1 MIRHVEHVLFV
12 NHTANLLPFF
22 WLIRPAKTCPVLYLA
37 LFEWD
42 NIKILTQAHDVNE
55 SFVFYRLILRARHV
69 DEAVVLARG
78 VENT

>member
-22 WLIRPAKTCPVLYLA
+22 WFIRPAKTCPVLYLA
-37 LFEWD
+37 LCDIIRIF
-42 NIKILTQAHDVNE
+42 TQAHDVDE
-55 SFVFYRLILRARHV
+55 GFVFYRLILRARHV